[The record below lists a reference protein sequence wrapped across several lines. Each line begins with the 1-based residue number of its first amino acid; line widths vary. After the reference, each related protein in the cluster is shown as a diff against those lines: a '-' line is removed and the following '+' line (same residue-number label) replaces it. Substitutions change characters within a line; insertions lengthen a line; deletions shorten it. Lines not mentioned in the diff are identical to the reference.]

1 MILAIGVDRSKVN
14 NKTGIIRC
22 HNIRRWTS
30 TELFLCQTS
39 RTSLTVIFL
48 RYELEK
54 RLRSV
59 YVRLAFSYLDIYTK
73 PHTSQSPLWRSEN
86 GFGKLL
92 FSINSWL
99 YFLQRRSMSLLWSWK
114 EEPMAMEAN
123 HGAKGDF
130 FETCLLSCRL
140 QKSFCILEHIA
151 QRFKRRTARYN
162 QKLLIPP
169 CFHDDDDDKT

>member
-73 PHTSQSPLWRSEN
+73 PHTFSFMKIRKWLWKITVFDQFLALLFAEKINELALILKRRADGNGSQSR
-86 GFGKLL
+86 GKRWFFWDL
-92 FSINSWL
+92 FVVMQIAEVFLHSWT
-99 YFLQRRSMSLLWSWK
+99 YCS
-114 EEPMAMEAN
+114 
-123 HGAKGDF
+123 
-130 FETCLLSCRL
+130 TL
-140 QKSFCILEHIA
+140 QKKNC
-151 QRFKRRTARYN
+151 K
-162 QKLLIPP
+162 
-169 CFHDDDDDKT
+169 

>member
-73 PHTSQSPLWRSEN
+73 PHTFSFMKIRKWLWKITVFDQFLALLFAEKINELALILKRRADGNGSQSR
-86 GFGKLL
+86 GKRWFLGDL
-92 FSINSWL
+92 FVVMQIAEVFLHSWA
-99 YFLQRRSMSLLWSWK
+99 YCS
-114 EEPMAMEAN
+114 
-123 HGAKGDF
+123 
-130 FETCLLSCRL
+130 TL
-140 QKSFCILEHIA
+140 QKKNCKI
-151 QRFKRRTARYN
+151 
-162 QKLLIPP
+162 
-169 CFHDDDDDKT
+169 